1 MTTDFN
7 RIASMAKFRFVHFFM
22 FAQSKVS
29 FLQGDRNHLSLPIYN
44 FSLKREVVDDNI
56 KMEVPDMAK
65 INFKNKVNTVEFC
78 HVFAKEI
85 WGQSSLLQH
94 LKVHEGF
101 QHQCNRCSYKTP
113 TKKHLKGPINI
124 PFRNNF

>member
-1 MTTDFN
+1 MDKSKLRHAGNPIEVSRHSTAKLNKMKTD
-7 RIASMAKFRFVHFFM
+7 KY
-22 FAQSKVS
+22 K
-29 FLQGDRNHLSLPIYN
+29 GPI
-44 FSLKREVVDDNI
+44 KREVVDDNI

-65 INFKNKVNTVEFC
+65 IYFKNKVNTVEVC

-124 PFRNNF
+124 PFRNNLWV